1 SRRRHTRSKRDW
13 SSDVC
18 SSDLI
23 VSKTG
28 SQLSSYFP
36 SRKKRSNKP
45 NVVLLISTT
54 SASDASERILISL
67 PDAIVNSILGVESG
81 KLFSSVTEIYS
92 VLSLSIPFKSVGVNS
107 TELLAS
113 SLHANLR
120 TSFGCFLSDRPLG
133 VMISLSSKPVNPLFN
148 SSDLLKCLID

>member
-1 SRRRHTRSKRDW
+1 N
-13 SSDVC
+13 SSIGI
-18 SSDLI
+18 SI

-81 KLFSSVTEIYS
+81 KLFASVTEIYS
-92 VLSLSIPFKSVGVNS
+92 VLSLSIHFKSVGVNS
-107 TELLAS
+107 TEYLAS

-120 TSFGCFLSDRPLG
+120 TSFVCFLFDLSFVVLIY
-133 VMISLSSKPVNPLFN
+133 ISLYTFNLLFYIL
-148 SSDLLKCLID
+148 DFLLCFIV